1 MYDLLG
7 NTAITIHLSQE
18 GDVSLPLPGLGHDG
32 EMVVLSIAQELANSM
47 YYMTYFVN
55 EYSAPEVIDGR
66 TYVYDYSAPLTPD
79 NRYVSKMWQKFY
91 SAINRIHMLARADK
105 SKLNLFDAQLSVM
118 YALCYYNM
126 VTIWGDV
133 PYTTYEYSYE
143 NNPYIAR
150 TKESEILSTL
160 SSSLQTAINTL
171 EEKRNESYKSANDLF
186 GASKDVARALLAQI
200 YMYQGKY
207 NDALPLLTKIKN
219 NGLYSVT
226 SSDGKLIQDEETI
239 YGLIHNVSNTRSVA
253 SGNNIQVISYPEIM
267 LLLAECE
274 EKAGNESTA
283 QSILQDLASKKN
295 ITFTSTDVL
304 HRIKEVRKS
313 FTNMPGFFAYM
324 KRAELAQSELGLQS
338 YQLLFPIPYQELLY
352 NYNLTQNPGYEGG
365 GTRAVSRKRTIIKR

>member
-79 NRYVSKMWQKFY
+79 NRYVSKMWQQFY

-133 PYTTYEYSYE
+133 PYTTLYKHDASNREVFH
-143 NNPYIAR
+143 PYFLPLNELPQSGCLPVDCGGLGCVLIKMSVFDKLTPPYFVFAN
-150 TKESEILSTL
+150 ESVIKGQMGYCIGEDMYFFRNCLRAGVQPYAEGSVRCGHIGKFIYQFKNIISN
-160 SSSLQTAINTL
+160 QTA
-171 EEKRNESYKSANDLF
+171 D
-186 GASKDVARALLAQI
+186 
-200 YMYQGKY
+200 
-207 NDALPLLTKIKN
+207 
-219 NGLYSVT
+219 
-226 SSDGKLIQDEETI
+226 
-239 YGLIHNVSNTRSVA
+239 
-253 SGNNIQVISYPEIM
+253 
-267 LLLAECE
+267 
-274 EKAGNESTA
+274 
-283 QSILQDLASKKN
+283 
-295 ITFTSTDVL
+295 
-304 HRIKEVRKS
+304 
-313 FTNMPGFFAYM
+313 
-324 KRAELAQSELGLQS
+324 
-338 YQLLFPIPYQELLY
+338 
-352 NYNLTQNPGYEGG
+352 
-365 GTRAVSRKRTIIKR
+365 

>member
-1 MYDLLG
+1 
-7 NTAITIHLSQE
+7 
-18 GDVSLPLPGLGHDG
+18 
-32 EMVVLSIAQELANSM
+32 
-47 YYMTYFVN
+47 
-55 EYSAPEVIDGR
+55 
-66 TYVYDYSAPLTPD
+66 
-79 NRYVSKMWQKFY
+79 
-91 SAINRIHMLARADK
+91 MLARADK

-133 PYTTYEYSYE
+133 PYTTYEYTYE

-207 NDALPLLTKIKN
+207 NDALPLLTKIKD
-219 NGLYSVT
+219 NGFYSVT
-226 SSDGKLIQDEETI
+226 SSERKLIQDEETI

-253 SGNNIQVISYPEIM
+253 SSNNIQVISYPEIM

-274 EKAGNESTA
+274 GKVGNESTA
-283 QSILQDLASKKN
+283 QSILQDFASKKN
-295 ITFTSTDVL
+295 ITFTSADVP
-304 HRIKEVRKS
+304 HRIKELRKL

-324 KRAELAQSELGLQS
+324 KRAGLAESELGLQS
-338 YQLLFPIPYQELLY
+338 YQLLFPIPYQELLC
-352 NYNLTQNPGYEGG
+352 NYNLTQNPGYDGG
-365 GTRAVSRKRTIIKR
+365 GTRSVSRTRTIIKR